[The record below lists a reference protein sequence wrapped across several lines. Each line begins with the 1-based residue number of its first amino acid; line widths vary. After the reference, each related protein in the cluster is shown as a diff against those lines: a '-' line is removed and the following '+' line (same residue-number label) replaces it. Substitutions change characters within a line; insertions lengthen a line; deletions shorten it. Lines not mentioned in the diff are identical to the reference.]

1 MHDLGGS
8 VLKSVKTENSRA
20 DFASSKLLTVARR
33 IGDSS
38 DIRHCIES
46 APLLNMKLITIY
58 KKNIHKIT
66 LTALLTSIK
75 ILYPDFFL
83 YKY

>member
-20 DFASSKLLTVARR
+20 DFASSKLLTVARS

-38 DIRHCIES
+38 DIRHCTEI
-46 APLLNMKLITIY
+46 APLLNMKLYNILKGTYNIY
-58 KKNIHKIT
+58 KIT
-66 LTALLTSIK
+66 LTATLTNI
-75 ILYPDFFL
+75 
-83 YKY
+83 